1 MYGIATHF
9 TSESKILRLL
19 TANEVVSFW
28 SEVIAPPAQQLGSQS
43 LRPVIFL
50 STLARR
56 MDTA

>member
-1 MYGIATHF
+1 MCGTATHL
-9 TSESKILRLL
+9 TSESKLLRLL
-19 TANEVVSFW
+19 TAREVVLFW
-28 SEVIAPPAQQLGSQS
+28 SEVFSPPAQQLGSQS